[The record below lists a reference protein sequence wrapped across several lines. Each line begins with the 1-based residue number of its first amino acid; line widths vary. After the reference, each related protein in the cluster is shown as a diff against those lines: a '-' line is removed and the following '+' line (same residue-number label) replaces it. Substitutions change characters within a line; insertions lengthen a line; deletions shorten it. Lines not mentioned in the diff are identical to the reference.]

1 MIAIISDIHSNIQAL
16 KAVLKEIDGVDEIWS
31 LGDLVGYGPNPNE
44 VIETL
49 KNKLSISLAGNH
61 DKGAIG
67 KIDMSDFTMD
77 AAQAISFTE
86 KELSPENK
94 RYLEELPTLKTNK
107 RFTLAHGAPGKNE
120 WEYIL
125 SYESALYN
133 FDQYETA
140 WCFVGHTHIP
150 AVFSK
155 KAPHILV
162 PEEDKAIKLDPT
174 DKLII
179 NPGSVGQPRD
189 GIAKSS
195 YALLDEKKNEFVLKR
210 VDYDISAT
218 QEAMEKRDLPK
229 NLIERLGVG
238 L

>member
-16 KAVLKEIDGVDEIWS
+16 KAVLKELEGVDEIWS

-67 KIDMSDFTMD
+67 KIDMSDFTKD
-77 AAQAISFTE
+77 AAQAIFFTQ
-86 KELSPENK
+86 KELSSENK
-94 RYLEELPTLKTNK
+94 RYLEELPTTQTSK
-107 RFTLAHGAPGKNE
+107 RFTLAHGAPGENE

-133 FDQYETA
+133 FDQFKTP
-140 WCFVGHTHIP
+140 WCFVGHTHLP
-150 AVFSK
+150 VVFSK
-155 KAPHILV
+155 KAPHVLV
-162 PEEDKAIKLDPT
+162 PQEDEAIKLDSA

-218 QEAMEKRDLPK
+218 QEAMEKRGLPK
-229 NLIERLGVG
+229 NLIERLGAG

>member
-61 DKGAIG
+61 DQGAIG
-67 KIDMSDFTMD
+67 KIDISDFTKV
-77 AAQAISFTE
+77 AAQAVSFTE

-94 RYLEELPTLKTNK
+94 RYLEELPTMQASK
-107 RFTLAHGAPGKNE
+107 RFTLAHGAPGENQ

-125 SYESALYN
+125 SFESALYN
-133 FDQYETA
+133 FDQFKTP
-140 WCFVGHTHIP
+140 WCFVGHTHLP

-155 KAPHILV
+155 KAPHVLV
-162 PEEDKAIKLDPT
+162 PQEDKAIKLDPA

-179 NPGSVGQPRD
+179 NPGSAGQPRD

-195 YALLDEKKNEFVLKR
+195 YALFDYKKNEFVLKR

-229 NLIERLGVG
+229 NLIERLGMG